1 MAQWHSLQQL
11 DSAYLQKVDEL
22 YFGEDFPMAVRHY
35 LSSWIES
42 QDWEKASRD
51 VSVASILFQN
61 LLENLDIQ
69 YSRFGQESESFLLQ
83 HNFRSFK
90 QNFQA
95 TYQDNP
101 REMAFIISKLLME
114 EKNILNAVLLAQEVQ
129 NLQVQPNPMETE
141 SQQDVQKKILE
152 LKSKVLDMEHHVKS
166 LEEQQDEFDFKYK
179 THNLEGH
186 TEQERKEE
194 MRVLQDLLNKLNES
208 RKNLLVGI
216 QNILAIADAL
226 LVSLVR
232 EELVDWRRRQQK
244 ACIGAPENVCLNQLE
259 QWFTVN
265 AECLFHLKKILKK
278 LEELCAKVTYDGDPF
293 KTERPALQKRVD
305 QLLTDLLQ
313 SAFVVESQPTIP
325 LGKGP
330 LALRT
335 NVQFSVKTRLLVK
348 IPEMNHL
355 MKVTAMIDKDVQQ
368 VRGYRRFNILGTNSK
383 ALNMAES
390 TSGSMV
396 AEFRHLTLKEQK
408 AGCGGKGSND
418 GALSVT
424 EELHIISF
432 EALFERH
439 GLSVKLQAST
449 LPVVIISN
457 SSQQQSAWASVLWFN
472 MLCTDPKGLSFFSS
486 SPVATWPQL
495 SEMLSWQFLS
505 VTKRGLNKEQLRML
519 AEKLFGRQLSYEN
532 CRLPWARFS
541 KENFQNNNFSFWAWI
556 DGIRTLV
563 KSYLEDLW
571 NEGYI
576 MGFVSKGKEK
586 TLLKKQQHG
595 TFLLRF
601 SESCKDGAI
610 TFSWVDHFSNG
621 KSNVRTVQPFTKND
635 LSQIPFVEILRNFQI
650 LVDENVPEN
659 PLKFLYPNIP
669 KDDALWKYYAEND
682 ADGENPYKKYIK
694 TKLIIVTSDKS
705 NDVQSAQ
712 STDTINDSLAT
723 PDCPGDALPQSTG
736 CATQNEEAPPVT
748 EAMQLTPS
756 DELVNDPWLSNI
768 FPQNHIDLDNTD
780 FFHQDLDDNSV
791 YPVGIDS
798 SSIEDHPFTSEFF
811 CSNPLPTPVT
821 AVTTPTHFNAVGYD
835 QSPLLLHY

>member
-1 MAQWHSLQQL
+1 MRHSYPLYT
-11 DSAYLQKVDEL
+11 YLHENL
-22 YFGEDFPMAVRHY
+22 WG
-35 LSSWIES
+35 
-42 QDWEKASRD
+42 EKASRD

-69 YSRFGQESESFLLQ
+69 YSRFGQESEAFLLQ

-90 QNFQA
+90 QNFQYLGVSSFCTVIQPQGRDSDSLNYLGHIVYFSA
-95 TYQDNP
+95 LLHLHYLQANMVYL
-101 REMAFIISKLLME
+101 REKASRDVSVAS
-114 EKNILNAVLLAQEVQ
+114 ILFQ
-129 NLQVQPNPMETE
+129 NLLENLDIQYSRFGQE
-141 SQQDVQKKILE
+141 SE
-152 LKSKVLDMEHHVKS
+152 A
-166 LEEQQDEFDFKYK
+166 F
-179 THNLEGH
+179 
-186 TEQERKEE
+186 
-194 MRVLQDLLNKLNES
+194 
-208 RKNLLVGI
+208 
-216 QNILAIADAL
+216 
-226 LVSLVR
+226 
-232 EELVDWRRRQQK
+232 
-244 ACIGAPENVCLNQLE
+244 
-259 QWFTVN
+259 
-265 AECLFHLKKILKK
+265 
-278 LEELCAKVTYDGDPF
+278 
-293 KTERPALQKRVD
+293 
-305 QLLTDLLQ
+305 LLQ
-313 SAFVVESQPTIP
+313 H
-325 LGKGP
+325 
-330 LALRT
+330 
-335 NVQFSVKTRLLVK
+335 N
-348 IPEMNHL
+348 
-355 MKVTAMIDKDVQQ
+355 
-368 VRGYRRFNILGTNSK
+368 
-383 ALNMAES
+383 
-390 TSGSMV
+390 
-396 AEFRHLTLKEQK
+396 FR
-408 AGCGGKGSND
+408 
-418 GALSVT
+418 
-424 EELHIISF
+424 SF
-432 EALFERH
+432 KQNF
-439 GLSVKLQAST
+439 
-449 LPVVIISN
+449 
-457 SSQQQSAWASVLWFN
+457 
-472 MLCTDPKGLSFFSS
+472 
-486 SPVATWPQL
+486 QL

-712 STDTINDSLAT
+712 STDTINGSLAT

-736 CATQNEEAPPVT
+736 CATQNEEAPPD
-748 EAMQLTPS
+748 S
-756 DELVNDPWLSNI
+756 K
-768 FPQNHIDLDNTD
+768 
-780 FFHQDLDDNSV
+780 
-791 YPVGIDS
+791 PVV
-798 SSIEDHPFTSEFF
+798 
-811 CSNPLPTPVT
+811 CC
-821 AVTTPTHFNAVGYD
+821 
-835 QSPLLLHY
+835 

>member
-22 YFGEDFPMAVRHY
+22 YIGEDFPMAVRHY
-35 LSSWIES
+35 LSPWIES

-69 YSRFGQESESFLLQ
+69 YSRFGQESEAFLLQ

-90 QNFQA
+90 QNFQ
-95 TYQDNP
+95 
-101 REMAFIISKLLME
+101 
-114 EKNILNAVLLAQEVQ
+114 VQ
-129 NLQVQPNPMETE
+129 MLQVQQNPMETE
-141 SQQDVQKKILE
+141 SQQDIQKKMLE
-152 LKSKVLDMEHHVKS
+152 LKSKVLDMEHHVNS
-166 LEEQQDEFDFKYK
+166 LEEQQDEFDFKFK

-186 TEQERKEE
+186 TEQEKREE
-194 MRVLQDLLNKLNES
+194 MKVLQDLLNKLNES
-208 RKNLLVGI
+208 RKNLLVSI
-216 QNILAIADAL
+216 RNILGIADSL
-226 LVSLVR
+226 LVSLVK

-244 ACIGAPENVCLNQLE
+244 ACIGAPENVCLNRLE

-278 LEELCAKVTYDGDPF
+278 LEELCGKLTYEGDPF
-293 KTERPALQKRVD
+293 KMERPALQKRLD

-325 LGKGP
+325 QGKGP

-355 MKVTAMIDKDVQQ
+355 MKVTAMIDKDIQQ
-368 VRGYRRFNILGTNSK
+368 VKGYRRFNILGTNSK

-390 TSGSMV
+390 TSGGMV

-408 AGCGGKGSND
+408 AGSGGKGSND

-457 SSQQQSAWASVLWFN
+457 TSQQQSAWASVLWFN
-472 MLCTDPKGLSFFSS
+472 MLCTDPKALSFFAS

-505 VTKRGLNKEQLRML
+505 LTKRGLNEEQLRML

-532 CRLPWARFS
+532 CRLSWARFS

-556 DGIRTLV
+556 DGILTLV

-586 TLLKKQQHG
+586 SLLKKQQHG

-621 KSNVRTVQPFTKND
+621 KSNVRSVQPFTKND

-650 LVDENVPEN
+650 LVDENIPEN

-669 KDDALWKYYAEND
+669 KDDALWKYYAEKN
-682 ADGENPYKKYIK
+682 ADGENPYKEYIK
-694 TKLIIVTSDKS
+694 TKLIVIFTDKP
-705 NDVQSAQ
+705 NDIRSAQ
-712 STDTINDSLAT
+712 SVDTMNSPVGT
-723 PDCPGDALPQSTG
+723 RDCPGDAVPQGITY
-736 CATQNEEAPPVT
+736 APQNEEVPPVT
-748 EAMQLTPS
+748 VAS
-756 DELVNDPWLSNI
+756 DELLTLSDELLNDPWMSVELPQGDTDLCNI
-768 FPQNHIDLDNTD
+768 DFSLQALD
-780 FFHQDLDDNSV
+780 DDNSV
-791 YPVGIDS
+791 YSTVNDS
-798 SSIEDHPFTSEFF
+798 CSIEDHPFTSEFF
-811 CSNPLPTPVT
+811 CSNPLLTPVT
-821 AVTTPTHFNAVGYD
+821 TATTPTHFSGVSHD
-835 QSPLLLHY
+835 QPSRLLHF